1 MEIAAKFL
9 LEALVI
15 GVIPCLYGCAT
26 RLPFIYFVIH
36 LSQHFLLQWGTIG
49 LCVGA
54 YQACRVVSSSLA
66 IFAPKFSHFLGT
78 SAGLAG
84 FTLVYFSDNNLIA
97 PFVAGTVIVGL
108 SETMSSMQKYAREIY
123 KLDIDREKVQLML
136 KFQYA
141 SVMIGVVFA
150 FSIGGIVYQRY
161 SINGVALF
169 GMIVEGF
176 GLLACLAYFFF
187 FKDPANIMKSVC
199 LAHKEYDKQKNQVK
213 IDIIKEKG
221 NVKKDTSPQESPKN
235 EQLRRQTKLDI
246 TINEGDEENLS
257 SAQELQN
264 DSLVKENGTKL
275 DIDVTISSLLTSIN
289 AEYNTNED
297 ICATWVN
304 WLICMS
310 FGVEAITIGYNL
322 IIGPIFLLTQFE
334 QDTGVIGVLF
344 AVGHAFGT
352 IVAIGATCTNI
363 GSSAMKKIAMAPFD
377 LCFAMFGIAI
387 GVFVAAV
394 PIFPVHVVGLILLMS
409 FNDLGSTLMTELQGS
424 ITTVKTYSLL
434 GPFGQ
439 VVRRSFNVVTALSGP
454 LLFGVDPRL
463 PYFVAGVV
471 TLVWSVG
478 ITIAFGIRLD
488 DTATKIERK
497 LGLDKDSV
505 MFEMDFSTREVA
517 KSCLRNSVHCK
528 TNKTCA
534 AAYDDK

>member
-1 MEIAAKFL
+1 
-9 LEALVI
+9 
-15 GVIPCLYGCAT
+15 
-26 RLPFIYFVIH
+26 
-36 LSQHFLLQWGTIG
+36 
-49 LCVGA
+49 
-54 YQACRVVSSSLA
+54 
-66 IFAPKFSHFLGT
+66 
-78 SAGLAG
+78 
-84 FTLVYFSDNNLIA
+84 
-97 PFVAGTVIVGL
+97 
-108 SETMSSMQKYAREIY
+108 
-123 KLDIDREKVQLML
+123 
-136 KFQYA
+136 
-141 SVMIGVVFA
+141 
-150 FSIGGIVYQRY
+150 
-161 SINGVALF
+161 
-169 GMIVEGF
+169 
-176 GLLACLAYFFF
+176 
-187 FKDPANIMKSVC
+187 MKSVC